1 MLKQSGYLHPA
12 WRTIPSNCLPII
24 TRCGAFRPARTGA
37 WRARSA
43 LFDQGALHIT
53 GVDDNGEARVFE
65 LEGHPFFMATLFQP
79 ERMALKGVMP
89 PLARAFLQ
97 AAR

>member
-1 MLKQSGYLHPA
+1 MYHCRFGLNPEYQS
-12 WRTIPSNCLPII
+12 
-24 TRCGAFRPARTGA
+24 
-37 WRARSA
+37 

-65 LEGHPFFMATLFQP
+65 LEGHPFFVATLFQP
-79 ERMALKGVMP
+79 ERTALKGVMP
-89 PLARAFLQ
+89 LLARAFLQ